1 MPDPESVEMRQ
12 NDRLSTGTAA
22 PLIGHLQIMRTVSAA
37 VSRSLNL
44 NEVLQKSLM
53 ALTHVTG
60 HEIASLH
67 LISADGHT
75 LLLRGEHGMSERLRE
90 VNLVLPVG
98 QGLIGRVATTGR
110 VRRLE
115 EVTKAADLLPA
126 AREIV
131 TGDGIRAF
139 ICVPIRARHQI
150 LGTLSLGR
158 RTRPA
163 FTDEEVALL
172 ECTADQIGLALD
184 NARLYSETRHQ
195 LDELRRSQTEVV
207 KAERLAAVGELAG
220 GVAHE
225 INNPL
230 MIILGQVHLLLQ
242 SQDSAEILNG
252 LKVID
257 AATKRAANIVR
268 NLVLFAEHFSLH
280 PSRCNVAEQIG
291 HVVEQHKGRLEVQH
305 VQVRV
310 EVFDAPEIWA
320 DAAQLQE
327 AFFQLVQNAEQ
338 AMVAAHGAGTLT
350 IRIGA
355 SGACVRVEVADDG
368 PGIAPEDLPRIFNP
382 FFTTKGPGEG
392 RGLGLSVAYSIISE
406 HEGKIWAENRLEG
419 GAVLVVELPIRDPS
433 VEPALT
439 SSLTSA

>member
-1 MPDPESVEMRQ
+1 MRQ
-12 NDRLSTGTAA
+12 NDRSSTPEPT
-22 PLIGHLQIMRTVSAA
+22 PLIRHLNIMRTVSAA

-44 NEVLQKSLM
+44 NDVLQKSLT

-67 LISADGHT
+67 LISADGQT
-75 LLLRGEHGMSERLRE
+75 LLLRGDRGMSERLRE
-90 VNLVLPVG
+90 VNRVLSMG
-98 QGLIGRVATTGR
+98 KGLIGRVATTGR

-115 EVTKAADLLPA
+115 EVTKAADLLPI
-126 AREIV
+126 ARQAV
-131 TGDGIRAF
+131 TDDAIRAF
-139 ICVPIRARHQI
+139 VCVPIRARHRI

-158 RTRPA
+158 RTRPI

-184 NARLYSETRHQ
+184 NAQLYSETRHQ
-195 LDELRRSQTEVV
+195 LEDLRRSHTEVV

-242 SQDSAEILNG
+242 SQDSSEILSG

-257 AATKRAANIVR
+257 GATKRAASVVR
-268 NLVLFAEHFSLH
+268 NLMLFAEHFSLH
-280 PSRCNVAEQIG
+280 PTWCNMAEQIG
-291 HVVEQHKGRLEVQH
+291 HVLEQHRARLAAQH
-305 VQVRV
+305 VQVRL
-310 EVFDAPEIWA
+310 EIADTPAIWA

-327 AFFQLVQNAEQ
+327 ALFQLVQNAEQ
-338 AMVAAHGAGTLT
+338 AMVTAKGGGTIT
-350 IRIGA
+350 IRIRPSPTG
-355 SGACVRVEVADDG
+355 VRIEVADDG
-368 PGIAPEDLPRIFNP
+368 PGIAPADLPRIFSP

-392 RGLGLSVAYSIISE
+392 RGLGLSVAYSTISE
-406 HEGKIWAENRLEG
+406 HAGRIWAENRPEG
-419 GAVLVVELPIRDPS
+419 GAVLIVELPIRA
-433 VEPALT
+433 PATELALASPLT
-439 SSLTSA
+439 ST